1 MGDLLRPDGGLRLGP
16 GHPVAPAG
24 PALPTQRQ
32 LRGDNRRVLAGP
44 PPHQVTERKRAGG
57 RGEQAGGQRAEPTR
71 GGGERGEAR
80 PAPDSDTRL

>member
-24 PALPTQRQ
+24 PALPAQKP

-44 PPHQVTERKRAGG
+44 PPHQVTERKWTGG
-57 RGEQAGGQRAEPTR
+57 RGERAGGQRAEPIHR
-71 GGGERGEAR
+71 GGERGEAR
-80 PAPDSDTRL
+80 PAPDSDARP